1 MSQIFVSSH
10 FELFVD
16 GGDQLNSTNL
26 RTARK
31 SKRNSPNRHSS
42 PGKLS
47 MNLDQSAMLPSFF
60 SPKDSTLK
68 HLPGLFHRTPS
79 GESCAGDGTNL
90 ITAQHSLS
98 LRCSRIIAGR
108 TEPSGPYDMPLMR
121 REPPSCW
128 CPRAARELPT
138 EGGPTST
145 TVAPSRPRA
154 CSGEFS
160 QQQSEKQTSSGRG
173 GRCSFQAAPS

>member
-1 MSQIFVSSH
+1 MPAKIRYALADNTGPHIFGLGCTCLRMSQIFVSSH

-128 CPRAARELPT
+128 CPRTARAGAPDRCPVTPAAVR
-138 EGGPTST
+138 GIQSA
-145 TVAPSRPRA
+145 TV
-154 CSGEFS
+154 
-160 QQQSEKQTSSGRG
+160 
-173 GRCSFQAAPS
+173 